1 MKEEDDDAVSL
12 SGRDTEPETEEQNHC
27 CSGDMMSE
35 ERGLDNGDATGIDVE
50 TGL

>member
-12 SGRDTEPETEEQNHC
+12 PGGDTEPETEEQNHC
-27 CSGDMMSE
+27 CSGSMSD

-50 TGL
+50 TRL

>member
-12 SGRDTEPETEEQNHC
+12 PDRDTEPETEEQNHC
-27 CSGDMMSE
+27 CSGGMMSE

-50 TGL
+50 TRL